1 MPKRK
6 KREAGDIPSLIKALH
21 GSRDERARA
30 VETLRDLDY
39 KPEVDLQ
46 TMVSKV
52 LGAHE
57 DQNAKTA
64 QAFKELDEDG
74 SGMLT
79 RETIETHVRKYLV
92 RGREDYSETGQSAV
106 DGFIEELMAQL
117 DPNGDGVVSWLEFS
131 EWNRRTSMEAELWKQ
146 AATVEDELRR
156 QLRELGIQPRA

>member
-1 MPKRK
+1 
-6 KREAGDIPSLIKALH
+6 
-21 GSRDERARA
+21 
-30 VETLRDLDY
+30 
-39 KPEVDLQ
+39 
-46 TMVSKV
+46 MVSKV

-79 RETIETHVRKYLV
+79 RETIERHVRKYLV

-106 DGFIEELMAQL
+106 EGFIDELMAQL
-117 DPNGDGVVSWLEFS
+117 DPNHDGVVSWAEFS

-156 QLRELGIQPRA
+156 QLRELGITPRA